1 MKYSDKCSGLVSWFD
16 CYFTHGIDHVI
27 LPTSPYMQST
37 HWKQT
42 IFYFEKSFEVK
53 EDDYIKGS
61 ICVKKN

>member
-1 MKYSDKCSGLVSWFD
+1 
-16 CYFTHGIDHVI
+16 
-27 LPTSPYMQST
+27 MQST